1 MRKESLLSNNAAEQK
16 KNYYLLAVIFFVLLE
31 VVGCTDSGDLESTS
45 PVGIVEMSKDGRQMP
60 VFNLP
65 SLHTADSITTSES
78 LKGRVVLIS
87 FSASWCRSCL
97 EEIPLLKKMQ
107 TMFGAEDFVVVAMA
121 IDYENIAGIKNLI
134 QKQKINY
141 QVLLTD
147 EATKQNF
154 GGIVVLPTM
163 FLVNREGL
171 LLKKYFG
178 HTERDSLVEDI
189 RQTLEH

>member
-1 MRKESLLSNNAAEQK
+1 MLMNRKH
-16 KNYYLLAVIFFVLLE
+16 NYYILAVMFFVLLAAI
-31 VVGCTDSGDLESTS
+31 GCTDSNDLESTS
-45 PVGIVEMSKDGRQMP
+45 RVGIVEMSNEGRQMP
-60 VFNLP
+60 AFKLP
-65 SLHTADSITTSES
+65 SLHTDDSITTSES
-78 LKGRVVLIS
+78 LKGKVVLIS
-87 FSASWCRSCL
+87 FFASWCRSCL

-107 TMFGAEDFVVVAMA
+107 TMFGAEDFVIVAMA

-147 EATKQNF
+147 EATKENF
-154 GGIVVLPTM
+154 GGIALLPTM

-178 HTERDSLVEDI
+178 HIERDSLVKDI
-189 RQTLEH
+189 RKILEH